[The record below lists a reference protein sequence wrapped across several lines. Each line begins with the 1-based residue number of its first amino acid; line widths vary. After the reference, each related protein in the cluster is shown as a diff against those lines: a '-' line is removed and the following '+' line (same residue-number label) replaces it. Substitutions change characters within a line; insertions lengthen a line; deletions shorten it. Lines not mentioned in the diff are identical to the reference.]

1 MNLAIVINTTDKY
14 SFLWEGFW
22 YYFKKNWEY
31 DYPVY
36 FLNEKKNINF
46 PVKQIK
52 VNISDIDLWTKK
64 LRESIKQIP
73 EDDIFLLLE
82 DIFIIKKLNEFENIY
97 QMFKTLNADALRI
110 RYIESNLATYYDTKF
125 RVNGIKIRKLKPHSK
140 YLIAYSP
147 NIWKKS
153 FLLECLK
160 IDESCWQ
167 NEITGSTRIEGKGYN
182 IYSYLRPDWYINT
195 CVQGKITSKGRK
207 LLDDKIIMC
216 NK

>member
-1 MNLAIVINTTDKY
+1 MLAIAINTCDKY
-14 SFLWEGFW
+14 SFLWERWW
-22 YYFKKNWEY
+22 YYFSKNWEY

-36 FLNEKKNINF
+36 FLNEKKDVNF

-64 LRESIKQIP
+64 LRGSINQIP

-82 DIFIIKKLNEFENIY
+82 DHFIVKKLDEFEDIY

-110 RYIESNLATYYDTKF
+110 RYVESNLATYHNTKF
-125 RVNGIKIRKLKPHSK
+125 RINGSRIRKLKRNSK

-167 NEITGSTRIEGKGYN
+167 SETKGSIRLEGKGYN
-182 IYSYLRPDWYINT
+182 IYSYLRPDWYVNSCI
-195 CVQGKITSKGRK
+195 QGKMTSEGKE
-207 LLDDKIIMC
+207 LL
-216 NK
+216 NV